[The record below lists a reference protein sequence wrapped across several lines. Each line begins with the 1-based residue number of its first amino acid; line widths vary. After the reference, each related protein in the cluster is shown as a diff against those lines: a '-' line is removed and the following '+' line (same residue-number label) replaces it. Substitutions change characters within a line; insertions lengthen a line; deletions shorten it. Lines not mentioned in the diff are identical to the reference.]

1 MKTYFVTRHA
11 GAVDWARR
19 QGHGGAV
26 MLAHLD
32 GATLAGLQAGDVV
45 IGTLPVNL
53 VAEAGRRGARY
64 FHLVLDLPAE
74 ARGRDI
80 GAQDMEVFG
89 ARLEEYRAERIP

>member
-32 GATLAGLQAGDVV
+32 GETLAGLQTGDVS
-45 IGTLPVNL
+45 TPV
-53 VAEAGRRGARY
+53 
-64 FHLVLDLPAE
+64 
-74 ARGRDI
+74 
-80 GAQDMEVFG
+80 
-89 ARLEEYRAERIP
+89 